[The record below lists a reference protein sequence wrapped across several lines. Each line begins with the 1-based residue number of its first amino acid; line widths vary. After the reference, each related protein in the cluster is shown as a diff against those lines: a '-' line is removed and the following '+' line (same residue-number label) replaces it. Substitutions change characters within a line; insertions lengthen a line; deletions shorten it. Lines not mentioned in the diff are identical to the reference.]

1 MGMSR
6 NPFMP
11 VGSNRDGLYGNTSP
25 SANESTGFGLGGL
38 GAISQTPGSRTGSM
52 LANPYGGGSGF
63 GSMYDTGPSAAETA
77 GKAMNTIKPIANL
90 VGAAYGPVG
99 VGLAGGYGMLAN
111 HLEGD
116 AAKKSKPS
124 PTGGKNKITNKYTS
138 MYDGGDGGP
147 VGKSI
152 GEGMSKAQPVVSAVG
167 SSFGPWGM
175 LAAKGFGDVAG
186 DLQEGG
192 VGQHARRIAA
202 ASLIGPLVDVWDGWK

>member
-52 LANPYGGGSGF
+52 FANPYGGGTDF
-63 GSMYDTGPSAAETA
+63 GSMYGGNSGESSSE
-77 GKAMNTIKPIANL
+77 I
-90 VGAAYGPVG
+90 GA
-99 VGLAGGYGMLAN
+99 
-111 HLEGD
+111 
-116 AAKKSKPS
+116 
-124 PTGGKNKITNKYTS
+124 
-138 MYDGGDGGP
+138 
-147 VGKSI
+147 
-152 GEGMSKAQPVVSAVG
+152 GMSKLQPAVSAVG
-167 SSFGPWGM
+167 TKMGPWGM